1 MFMKHQTVGLQFDFQ
16 KSERAKPWKTALP
29 IAGVPLLAAVLLL
42 ALKPARESL
51 KCLCNLVFA
60 ASEAV
65 NAYAYDYFEVSDAA
79 SPVLALGLQ
88 VTAAAGVLLL
98 AYLRGS
104 KIVPLLAA
112 LALAGG
118 EIWFGL
124 TPPAAVNVLIF
135 ALLALLALPV
145 DTLRGR
151 LVFLLAVM
159 AVFLTVQLLAPG
171 VRIGVEEASEHVRD
185 RLDAAEQLVSGADYT
200 PQQEPPQTA
209 REENRLDTE
218 TAGETSGDTQNTQ
231 DYQHIYEQE
240 QEISRPKRID
250 YLKNFGF
257 ASETEVV
264 APGINS
270 KVDEVRAAYGLLNL
284 KQVDHAINSRRK
296 VAIRYRDEL
305 QGVKGITFFNDIP
318 GVRHNY
324 SYFPI
329 FINAEEYGMTRDELY
344 FKMKE
349 YNVFGRRYF
358 YPLISTFSTYRGLD
372 SANPDNLP
380 VATQMS
386 NNVICLP
393 MHHALSENEV
403 EYILQII
410 KK

>member
-1 MFMKHQTVGLQFDFQ
+1 MKHQTVGLQFDFQ

-29 IAGVPLLAAVLLL
+29 IVGVPLLAAVLLL

-250 YLKNFGF
+250 YLKI
-257 ASETEVV
+257 AVLT
-264 APGINS
+264 I
-270 KVDEVRAAYGLLNL
+270 
-284 KQVDHAINSRRK
+284 
-296 VAIRYRDEL
+296 
-305 QGVKGITFFNDIP
+305 
-318 GVRHNY
+318 
-324 SYFPI
+324 
-329 FINAEEYGMTRDELY
+329 
-344 FKMKE
+344 
-349 YNVFGRRYF
+349 
-358 YPLISTFSTYRGLD
+358 LIL
-372 SANPDNLP
+372 A
-380 VATQMS
+380 
-386 NNVICLP
+386 C
-393 MHHALSENEV
+393 
-403 EYILQII
+403 
-410 KK
+410 

>member
-1 MFMKHQTVGLQFDFQ
+1 MKHQTVGLQFDFQ

-29 IAGVPLLAAVLLL
+29 IVGVPLLAAVLLL

-79 SPVLALGLQ
+79 SPVLALGLL

-98 AYLRGS
+98 ASLRGS

-171 VRIGVEEASEHVRD
+171 VRMGVEKPLSMCGIGWMLPNSLFPAQTIRRSRNRPRPPVRKTGWIRKPPERCPEIRRIRRTISIFMNRNRKSAVPSAS
-185 RLDAAEQLVSGADYT
+185 T
-200 PQQEPPQTA
+200 
-209 REENRLDTE
+209 
-218 TAGETSGDTQNTQ
+218 
-231 DYQHIYEQE
+231 I
-240 QEISRPKRID
+240 
-250 YLKNFGF
+250 
-257 ASETEVV
+257 
-264 APGINS
+264 
-270 KVDEVRAAYGLLNL
+270 
-284 KQVDHAINSRRK
+284 
-296 VAIRYRDEL
+296 
-305 QGVKGITFFNDIP
+305 
-318 GVRHNY
+318 
-324 SYFPI
+324 
-329 FINAEEYGMTRDELY
+329 
-344 FKMKE
+344 
-349 YNVFGRRYF
+349 
-358 YPLISTFSTYRGLD
+358 
-372 SANPDNLP
+372 
-380 VATQMS
+380 
-386 NNVICLP
+386 
-393 MHHALSENEV
+393 
-403 EYILQII
+403 
-410 KK
+410 

>member
-1 MFMKHQTVGLQFDFQ
+1 MKHQTVGLQFDFQ

-29 IAGVPLLAAVLLL
+29 IVGVPLLAAVLLL

-79 SPVLALGLQ
+79 SPVLALGLL

-98 AYLRGS
+98 AYLRSS

-171 VRIGVEEASEHVRD
+171 VRMGVEEV
-185 RLDAAEQLVSGADYT
+185 L
-200 PQQEPPQTA
+200 
-209 REENRLDTE
+209 
-218 TAGETSGDTQNTQ
+218 
-231 DYQHIYEQE
+231 
-240 QEISRPKRID
+240 
-250 YLKNFGF
+250 
-257 ASETEVV
+257 
-264 APGINS
+264 
-270 KVDEVRAAYGLLNL
+270 
-284 KQVDHAINSRRK
+284 
-296 VAIRYRDEL
+296 
-305 QGVKGITFFNDIP
+305 
-318 GVRHNY
+318 
-324 SYFPI
+324 
-329 FINAEEYGMTRDELY
+329 
-344 FKMKE
+344 
-349 YNVFGRRYF
+349 
-358 YPLISTFSTYRGLD
+358 
-372 SANPDNLP
+372 
-380 VATQMS
+380 
-386 NNVICLP
+386 
-393 MHHALSENEV
+393 
-403 EYILQII
+403 
-410 KK
+410 

>member
-1 MFMKHQTVGLQFDFQ
+1 MKHQTVGLQFDFQ
-16 KSERAKPWKTALP
+16 KSKRAKPWKTALP

-79 SPVLALGLQ
+79 SPVLALGLL

-171 VRIGVEEASEHVRD
+171 VRMCGIGWMLPNSLFPAQTIRRSRNRPRPPVRKTGWI
-185 RLDAAEQLVSGADYT
+185 RK
-200 PQQEPPQTA
+200 PPE
-209 REENRLDTE
+209 R
-218 TAGETSGDTQNTQ
+218 
-231 DYQHIYEQE
+231 
-240 QEISRPKRID
+240 RP
-250 YLKNFGF
+250 
-257 ASETEVV
+257 
-264 APGINS
+264 
-270 KVDEVRAAYGLLNL
+270 
-284 KQVDHAINSRRK
+284 
-296 VAIRYRDEL
+296 AIRKIRRT
-305 QGVKGITFFNDIP
+305 I
-318 GVRHNY
+318 
-324 SYFPI
+324 SI
-329 FINAEEYGMTRDELY
+329 FMNRNRKSAVPNA
-344 FKMKE
+344 
-349 YNVFGRRYF
+349 
-358 YPLISTFSTYRGLD
+358 ST
-372 SANPDNLP
+372 
-380 VATQMS
+380 
-386 NNVICLP
+386 I
-393 MHHALSENEV
+393 
-403 EYILQII
+403 
-410 KK
+410 

>member
-1 MFMKHQTVGLQFDFQ
+1 MKHQTVGLQFDFQ
-16 KSERAKPWKTALP
+16 KSKRAKPWKTALP

-135 ALLALLALPV
+135 ALLALLALPM

-171 VRIGVEEASEHVRD
+171 VRMGVEEASEHVRD

-218 TAGETSGDTQNTQ
+218 TAGEMSGDTQNTQ

-250 YLKNFGF
+250 YLKI
-257 ASETEVV
+257 AVLTILIL
-264 APGINS
+264 A
-270 KVDEVRAAYGLLNL
+270 LLTL
-284 KQVDHAINSRRK
+284 PFLPFVLFDARRRK
-296 VAIRYRDEL
+296 AMERRRL
-305 QGVKGITFFNDIP
+305 IP
-318 GVRHNY
+318 LT
-324 SYFPI
+324 
-329 FINAEEYGMTRDELY
+329 A
-344 FKMKE
+344 
-349 YNVFGRRYF
+349 GRRSAPCF
-358 YPLISTFSTYRGLD
+358 CIWLPIWIDAEKALGIAPSPNGTLRWPKPFLRNTPRSSVMPLHFLRSLHT
-372 SANPDNLP
+372 
-380 VATQMS
+380 V
-386 NNVICLP
+386 P
-393 MHHALSENEV
+393 MPWGRNSGPNCKV
-403 EYILQII
+403 F
-410 KK
+410 

>member
-1 MFMKHQTVGLQFDFQ
+1 MKHQTVGLQFDFQ
-16 KSERAKPWKTALP
+16 KSKRAKPWKTALP

-79 SPVLALGLQ
+79 SPVLALGLL

-135 ALLALLALPV
+135 ALLAMLALPM

-171 VRIGVEEASEHVRD
+171 VRMGVEEASEHVRD

-218 TAGETSGDTQNTQ
+218 TAGEMSGDTQNTQ

-250 YLKNFGF
+250 YLKI
-257 ASETEVV
+257 AVLTILIL
-264 APGINS
+264 A
-270 KVDEVRAAYGLLNL
+270 LLTQWN
-284 KQVDHAINSRRK
+284 
-296 VAIRYRDEL
+296 
-305 QGVKGITFFNDIP
+305 G
-318 GVRHNY
+318 
-324 SYFPI
+324 
-329 FINAEEYGMTRDELY
+329 
-344 FKMKE
+344 
-349 YNVFGRRYF
+349 GRRLT
-358 YPLISTFSTYRGLD
+358 PLTAGRR
-372 SANPDNLP
+372 SAPCFCIWLP
-380 VATQMS
+380 IWIDAEKALGIAPSPNGTLRWPKPFLRNTPCSSVMPLHFLRSLHT
-386 NNVICLP
+386 VP
-393 MHHALSENEV
+393 MPWGRNSGPNCKV
-403 EYILQII
+403 F
-410 KK
+410 